1 VSRQLW
7 NRNVKSELHRTLSL
21 LKRDTVLLELLSG
34 HPSSRLA
41 VTVAGGGPSLT
52 YRQLQQQVTSLAEEL
67 KRLGIHPGDRI
78 AIALPNGLEAIVAFL
93 AASTSGTAAPLNP
106 AYKYDEFRFYL
117 ADTSARALI
126 VPANGMV
133 VARQAAAHQTIIIET
148 DIDQDGQ
155 VRFRSDA
162 HASTNPRDSQSNSED
177 IALILH
183 TSGTT
188 SRPKRVPL
196 AHKNLLASARNVA
209 KTYALNGDDV
219 ALCVMP
225 LFHVHGLV
233 ASTLATL
240 STGGTVVVAPRFD
253 ALSFWATV
261 KEHDVTWYSAV
272 PTIHQI
278 LLARTRRSERP
289 SGSERLRFI
298 RSCSAA
304 LPAAL
309 MLELED
315 RFAVPVLQAY
325 GMTEAAHQMASNPLS
340 GERKP
345 GSVGCAIG
353 LEIAILDNDGQQL
366 STGQRGEVCI
376 KGANVFSGYEDNPD
390 ANAASFT
397 RGWFRTGDQGFL
409 DQDDYLTL
417 LGRIKELINRGG
429 EKISPQEID
438 EVLLAHS
445 SVAEAVCFAVPDR
458 MYGEELAAA
467 VVLNQPESENALIQ
481 HCRSLLADFK
491 CPKEIHIVEAIPR
504 TATGKVQRRHVA
516 AAIAA
521 RRKD

>member
-1 VSRQLW
+1 MI
-7 NRNVKSELHRTLSL
+7 
-21 LKRDTVLLELLSG
+21 LELLSG
-34 HPSSRLA
+34 HNSSRLA
-41 VTVAGGGPSLT
+41 VTVAGGPSLT
-52 YRQLQQQVTSLAEEL
+52 YGQLRQQVISLAQEL
-67 KRLGIHPGDRI
+67 KDLEINRGDRI

-93 AASTSGTAAPLNP
+93 AASTAGTAAPLNP
-106 AYKYDEFRFYL
+106 AYKQDEFRFYL

-126 VPANGMV
+126 VPANGMAA
-133 VARQAAAHQTIIIET
+133 ARQASTDETIIIET
-148 DIDQDGQ
+148 DIDADGQ
-155 VRFRSDA
+155 VRFRSDV
-162 HASTNPRDSQSNSED
+162 HSSTNPIERESTPDD

-209 KTYALNGDDV
+209 KTYALNVDDV

-240 STGGTVVVAPRFD
+240 SAGGTVVVAPRFD
-253 ALSFWATV
+253 ALSFWSTV
-261 KEHDVTWYSAV
+261 REHQVTWYSAV

-278 LLARTRRSERP
+278 LLARTKGSARP
-289 SGSERLRFI
+289 SGSEQLRFI

-304 LPAAL
+304 LPAAT

-315 RFAVPVLQAY
+315 RFGVPVVEAY
-325 GMTEAAHQMASNPLS
+325 GMTEAAHQMTSNPLD
-340 GERKP
+340 GARKP
-345 GSVGCAIG
+345 GSVGCATG
-353 LEIAILDNDGQQL
+353 LEIAILDDAGQQL
-366 STGQRGEVCI
+366 ATGQRGEVCI
-376 KGANVFSGYEDNPD
+376 KGPNVFSGYEDNPD

-409 DQDDYLTL
+409 DQDGYLTL

-438 EVLLAHS
+438 EVLIAHP
-445 SVAEAVCFAVPDR
+445 SVSEAVCFAVPDR
-458 MYGEELAAA
+458 VYGEEVAAA
-467 VVLNQPESENALIQ
+467 VVLDRPETETGLIQ

-491 CPKEIHIVEAIPR
+491 CPKVIHIVDAIPR
-504 TATGKVQRRHVA
+504 TATGKIQRRNVA

-521 RRKD
+521 QGKT